1 MGDSIKE
8 FESLKNTIE
17 ELKVKRLS
25 DLREKERLEKEF
37 EDLKTQIKE
46 VYGCEITDFEK
57 AISELKISLDNNL
70 RILKEKINEC
80 KSKMEIK

>member
-1 MGDSIKE
+1 M
-8 FESLKNTIE
+8 
-17 ELKVKRLS
+17 S
-25 DLREKERLEKEF
+25 DFREKERLEKES
-37 EDLKTQIKE
+37 EDLKAQIKE